1 MAKRENQRILLT
13 KRMLQEGLL
22 QLLETK
28 ALDAISVTELC
39 RVSGINRATFYNHY
53 SSPADLL
60 TDLETQLTLGL
71 EKLMGSYPTNP
82 EDALSMLEAICAYM
96 KENSRSVI
104 VLSRCH
110 SDMDLVTSFHQLN
123 VYFPSREPKS
133 RLTAN
138 MDVDELYLTSTF
150 VYSGCYLLI
159 REWLIRGINKTPRE
173 IAELLLRILSKDLQS
188 I

>member
-13 KRMLQEGLL
+13 KRMLQDGLL

-28 ALDAISVTELC
+28 ALNAVSVTELC

-60 TDLETQLTLGL
+60 SDLEAQLVLGL
-71 EKLMGSYPTNP
+71 EKLIVRYPTNL
-82 EDALSMLEAICAYM
+82 EDGLSMLESICIYM

-110 SDMDLVTSFHQLN
+110 SDTDLVTSFHKLN
-123 VYFPSREPKS
+123 ALFPPRQPKS

-138 MDVDELYLTSTF
+138 MDADELHLTSTF

-159 REWLIRGINKTPRE
+159 REWLVRDIDKTPHE
-173 IAELLLRILSKDLQS
+173 IAELLLRILSKELQY